1 MLPLGVVSFI
11 YKDWHAP
18 QVNVLRS
25 LLKSHSAVYAAL
37 SMADEEMKTIKYA
50 DVDLLTTF
58 GDRIHLYF
66 AENDNWVGEQKELL
80 LKMFDERHRVV
91 HGDSDIPHAFCI
103 SKSD

>member
-1 MLPLGVVSFI
+1 
-11 YKDWHAP
+11 
-18 QVNVLRS
+18 
-25 LLKSHSAVYAAL
+25 
-37 SMADEEMKTIKYA
+37 MADEEMKTIKDA

-66 AENDNWVGEQKELL
+66 AENDDWVGQQKETL

-103 SKSD
+103 SESHSQERNSFELKVCCADHGEPLAVQCFEWLKDGGYVNE